1 MNFNEY
7 RPQALRT
14 AKMFPTMRENMR
26 HAILGLMTESGELAT
41 EIKRMAVYGK
51 PLTDATL
58 AHMREEAGD
67 TLWYVPLAMWT
78 LEMHAL
84 GEARLPVLS
93 EEQIGSLPTD
103 LADIAVHMH
112 ALSGGIA
119 SWYAATNGA
128 IGGADDCITL
138 LSLLAMLVIVVDRC
152 VAPALGTTGDTL
164 RAENIEKLRLRFS
177 EAYSDAAAEARADK
191 GGLDA
196 RNS

>member
-14 AKMFPTMRENMR
+14 AKMFPTVRENMR
-26 HAILGLMTESGELAT
+26 HAILGMMTEGGELAT

-51 PLTDATL
+51 PLTDVMLT
-58 AHMREEAGD
+58 HMREESGD
-67 TLWYVPLAMWT
+67 VLWYVPLAMW
-78 LEMHAL
+78 AL
-84 GEARLPVLS
+84 GEVALPELS
-93 EEQIGSLPTD
+93 DDQIGSLPTD
-103 LADIAVHMH
+103 LADIAVYMH
-112 ALSGGIA
+112 AVSGGIA
-119 SWYAATNGA
+119 SWYAASNGVLA
-128 IGGADDCITL
+128 MDDSETL
-138 LSLLAMLVIVVDRC
+138 LALLAMLVILIDGC

-164 RAENIEKLRLRFS
+164 RADNIEKLRLRFP